1 MFILFK
7 SFYSITSC
15 LEYAENRCFNSE
27 DTTRLCTHQAYA
39 ILTDKKT
46 QTWVTLNQN
55 DLSNNKWDSSLS
67 LPL

>member
-15 LEYAENRCFNSE
+15 LEYAENRCFNGE
-27 DTTRLCTHQAYA
+27 DTTRLFTHQAYA

-46 QTWVTLNQN
+46 DMGHIEPKRFVQ
-55 DLSNNKWDSSLS
+55 
-67 LPL
+67 